1 MPRPGSRYPPA
12 SRATLGPSRRGWKAA
27 RNWRGSSAG
36 RWGRARREALTAAEG
51 ISEGT
56 VLPGGLPIAFRL
68 EAMGP
73 PKRAYKRLH
82 PSRGAPLH
90 FTMDGLSEFIA
101 SLMVSS
107 SLMIAVLAATVRFAV
122 RPLLADWAKLKNPGN
137 GVGLE
142 RRLAAME
149 EDIRQL
155 QAGGDK

>member
-1 MPRPGSRYPPA
+1 
-12 SRATLGPSRRGWKAA
+12 
-27 RNWRGSSAG
+27 
-36 RWGRARREALTAAEG
+36 
-51 ISEGT
+51 
-56 VLPGGLPIAFRL
+56 
-68 EAMGP
+68 
-73 PKRAYKRLH
+73 
-82 PSRGAPLH
+82 
-90 FTMDGLSEFIA
+90 MDGLSEFIA

-155 QAGGDK
+155 QAGGDKQLPAESLRSTAQPRT